1 MLGVG
6 KTWQGEALSNM
17 PIFRIRLAEQK
28 VTVWRRA
35 CAIPN
40 NTILNDASPIS
51 DTSNGPHCRHALAT
65 HALTTEALIAHAF
78 GAQLCSARLTKIMA
92 SSITTQYTAGVAAE
106 RIECDPAQLAV
117 IDRLAR
123 LESDIIEYR
132 LARKSSS
139 LGWLF
144 ARDKKSAAVK
154 GLYIYGEVGRGK
166 TMLMDLFYEA
176 SPVQRRRRA
185 HFHEF
190 MIDVHERV
198 HGLRQKMKLGDFAD
212 EDPIERVAKDL
223 AREAWLLCFDE
234 FHVTDIADAMVL
246 GRLFAHLFA
255 RGVVLV
261 ATSNVAPADLYKDG
275 LNRALFVPFI
285 EMLEARTE
293 VVRLSSR
300 TDFRL
305 EKLAGMPV
313 WHVPADQA
321 ADAALDEAWRRL
333 ARDHDGAAQELL
345 LRRRSI
351 RVPRA
356 AMGVARFSFH
366 DLCEQPL
373 AAADYLRIA
382 REYHTI
388 ILDHIPVMTFDNR
401 NAAKRFIILIDTLYD
416 MNVKLIA
423 SADAEP
429 DALYR
434 AEQGYEAQEFSRTAS
449 RLIETRSQEYL
460 ARPHG
465 AAHSQAS
472 GSSSGIVET

>member
-1 MLGVG
+1 
-6 KTWQGEALSNM
+6 
-17 PIFRIRLAEQK
+17 
-28 VTVWRRA
+28 
-35 CAIPN
+35 
-40 NTILNDASPIS
+40 
-51 DTSNGPHCRHALAT
+51 
-65 HALTTEALIAHAF
+65 
-78 GAQLCSARLTKIMA
+78 MA
-92 SSITTQYTAGVAAE
+92 SSITAQYTAGVAVGKVE
-106 RIECDPAQLAV
+106 RDPAQLAV
-117 IDRLAR
+117 VDRLAR
-123 LESDIIEYR
+123 LEGDIIEHR

-144 ARDKKSAAVK
+144 ARDKKQTLLK

-166 TMLMDLFYEA
+166 TMLMDLFYEV

-198 HGLRQKMKLGDFAD
+198 HGLRQKMKVGEYAG
-212 EDPIERVAKDL
+212 EDPIELVAKDL

-234 FHVTDIADAMVL
+234 FHVTDIADAMIL
-246 GRLFAHLFA
+246 GRLFAQLFT
-255 RGVVLV
+255 RGVVVV
-261 ATSNVAPADLYKDG
+261 ATSNVAPVDLYKDG

-285 EMLEARTE
+285 DMLEAHMDI
-293 VVRLSSR
+293 VRLASR

-305 EKLAGMPV
+305 EKLAGLPV
-313 WHVPADQA
+313 WYVPADEA
-321 ADAALDEAWRRL
+321 ADAALDDAWRRL
-333 ARDHDGAAQELL
+333 ARENDGAAQELAL
-345 LRRRSI
+345 KGRTI
-351 RVPRA
+351 HVPRA

-382 REYHTI
+382 HEYHTI

-423 SADAEP
+423 SAAAEP

-434 AEQGYEAQEFSRTAS
+434 ADEGYEAQEFQRTAS
-449 RLIETRSQEYL
+449 RLIEMRSEEYL

-465 AAHSQAS
+465 AAHSLLS